1 MSVRM
6 SNLDNERDERDED
19 SHEDRG
25 ISECTVVRRPLIA
38 VIFGGGEGFDAPSA
52 VAAFLTAPPS
62 FPPLSVSNTRFI
74 AAVLERHT
82 HTPERRRRYWGR
94 SGTESDHGRT
104 RHAYPQKSS
113 ATPPPPCPPSKK
125 GKSYEAA
132 VDLSKDE
139 VNEASRHRWKAK
151 SGQIVLEQ
159 L

>member
-25 ISECTVVRRPLIA
+25 ISECTVVRRPLIP
-38 VIFGGGEGFDAPSA
+38 VIFGVGGVDARN
-52 VAAFLTAPPS
+52 VAAFLIAPLS

-104 RHAYPQKSS
+104 RRAYPEKSS
-113 ATPPPPCPPSKK
+113 STPPPPPSKK
-125 GKSYEAA
+125 GKSYAAA
-132 VDLSKDE
+132 VDLLKE
-139 VNEASRHRWKAK
+139 EGITAQMEGKK
-151 SGQIVLEQ
+151 
-159 L
+159 